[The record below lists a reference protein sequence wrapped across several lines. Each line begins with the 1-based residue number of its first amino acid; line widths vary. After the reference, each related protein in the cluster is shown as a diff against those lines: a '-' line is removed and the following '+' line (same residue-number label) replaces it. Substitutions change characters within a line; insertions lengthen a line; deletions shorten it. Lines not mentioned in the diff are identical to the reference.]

1 MRKMCL
7 AIPHRIEEVL
17 DSSRAVARTGSLRVE
32 VRTDLVDEINVGDV
46 VLVHAGFV
54 IEKCEERDGRELEE
68 LWKEVLKVASQGRS
82 ER

>member
-1 MRKMCL
+1 MCL

-17 DSSRAVARTGSLRVE
+17 DSNRAVARTGSLLVE

-54 IEKCEERDGRELEE
+54 IEKCEEKDGQELEE
-68 LWKEVLKVASQGRS
+68 LWKEVLKVASQGRN

>member
-17 DSSRAVARTGSLRVE
+17 DSNRAVARTGSLLVE

-54 IEKCEERDGRELEE
+54 IEKCEEKDGQELEE
-68 LWKEVLKVASQGRS
+68 LWKEVLKVASQGRN

>member
-1 MRKMCL
+1 MCL

-17 DSSRAVARTGSLRVE
+17 DSNRAVARTGSLRVE

-54 IEKCEERDGRELEE
+54 IEKCEERDGLELEE
-68 LWKEVLKVASQGRS
+68 LWKEVLKVASQGRN
-82 ER
+82 EREN

>member
-1 MRKMCL
+1 MCL

-17 DSSRAVARTGSLRVE
+17 DSNRAIARTGSLRVE

>member
-1 MRKMCL
+1 MCL

-17 DSSRAVARTGSLRVE
+17 DSNRAVARTGSLLVE

-54 IEKCEERDGRELEE
+54 IEKCEEKDGQELEE

>member
-68 LWKEVLKVASQGRS
+68 LWKEVLKVASQGRG

>member
-1 MRKMCL
+1 MCL

-17 DSSRAVARTGSLRVE
+17 DSNRAVARTGSLRVE

-54 IEKCEERDGRELEE
+54 IEKCEEKDGQELEE
-68 LWKEVLKVASQGRS
+68 LWKEVLKVASQGRN

>member
-1 MRKMCL
+1 MCL

-32 VRTDLVDEINVGDV
+32 VRTDLVDEVNVGDV

-54 IEKCEERDGRELEE
+54 IEKCEERDGLELEE

-82 ER
+82 EREN

>member
-1 MRKMCL
+1 MCL

-17 DSSRAVARTGSLRVE
+17 DSRRAVARTGSLRVE

>member
-1 MRKMCL
+1 MCL

-17 DSSRAVARTGSLRVE
+17 DSNRAVARTGSLLVE

-54 IEKCEERDGRELEE
+54 IEKCEDR
-68 LWKEVLKVASQGRS
+68 KSVV
-82 ER
+82 

>member
-1 MRKMCL
+1 MCL

-54 IEKCEERDGRELEE
+54 IERCEERDGLELEE
-68 LWKEVLKVASQGRS
+68 LWKEVLKVASQGHG

>member
-17 DSSRAVARTGSLRVE
+17 DSNRAIARTGSLRVE
-32 VRTDLVDEINVGDV
+32 VRTDLVDEIKVGDV